1 MVRLVLLV
9 LFLACG
15 AASAEDAHRCSAAAS
30 KQALQLLRF
39 HAGNDDRIEIDRS
52 VKVMAPIRNP
62 ANKRQALDVLEVW
75 GYIYKA
81 QYRMHFIYAQLPG
94 ECVLV
99 GQEVLE
105 YATL

>member
-1 MVRLVLLV
+1 MYRLLLLALVLGSG
-9 LFLACG
+9 LAR
-15 AASAEDAHRCSAAAS
+15 AEDAHRCAAAAG

-39 HAGNDDRIEIDRS
+39 HAGNDERIEIDRS

-62 ANKRQALDVLEVW
+62 ADKRQAFDVLEVW

-94 ECVLV
+94 ECLLV

-105 YATL
+105 YAKL